1 MSKQRNFRPRSKL
14 ALDDEEDDTSAV
26 KPAAQKGPP
35 QQQQQQPA
43 APAPKP
49 AKAGVASKPSLLSFG
64 EDAEGEDAGR
74 PIMGKKKDKDR
85 SKSKFRAAVPLPELP
100 VVTSASQRTG
110 AGEYTSDKLQA
121 LKQETF
127 AFNAK
132 ASSTAK
138 QEPAPP
144 PEPGIKLSG
153 SFKPAGQPKDDRFS
167 INPTALVPPPRG
179 PGPGAPPSAAS
190 PEGGT
195 AGGAGRPGGKG
206 GGIPVARGV
215 SDDEEEADDG
225 QAIPDEQTIKLAR
238 AKRERLR
245 QAHLAPDYVP
255 LGGASKL
262 LASGGGTAH
271 TSAQDPEAKMASDS
285 DGEAD
290 LEDSMRIKFSAAGET
305 ATRQDR
311 KAYSHSIG
319 VHDEEESFASEQL
332 RNAVRR
338 QHASMAAAASS
349 TPAAPV
355 VHGGGLMGAGHAA
368 AGPVTRSRIQQISG
382 LGASVLNA
390 LQEGVSRLQA
400 SHNSTQANLS
410 RTDANLTSSFAKV
423 EQHEADMKAAS
434 EKYTYVQQMRAYMA
448 DLCDCLAHKSAIVE
462 ELEESLADLR
472 EERAT
477 SARQTARA
485 LEEEMVVPAS
495 AAVSAAMGVLG
506 RGGAPPAA
514 AAAAESALEEAEE
527 ALADAV
533 FEDAP
538 DEVDEFGRNVNI
550 GKRREAEAR
559 RRQRRDAVK
568 REQALLASVSAGG
581 PVAIDQRDEW
591 ELEDEGQA
599 ARYTSRHKEIME
611 GGATVFADASDEF
624 ATLEAVKQRLEEFK
638 LRYPRDYASI
648 YMQMSTPALFAPYVR
663 LQLLQWDPLYAD
675 TAAGG
680 TGGSGEVEATAG
692 FDKQAWYTSLFDFG
706 MGAAGEGGTTGMAE
720 DDPDADLVP
729 QLVRKLVLPIAHH
742 LLAKCWEPCSVRQ
755 SSAVADIVGDLCVYV
770 PAEEE
775 GMAGVLNSCVS
786 ALEGAV
792 AACSLPPW
800 PPAATGISPQAQAVL
815 SRRFRFA
822 LRLLRGISGFEGLLS
837 RPMLLQLALSRVVGQ
852 AMMPYLRTAVAS
864 ATAAAPVLSASGP
877 SFNDLLPS
885 VNIAVARIEAVANSL
900 SPEWFSG
907 PQTPTEASPLLEMAT
922 SLAHSLET
930 AAGSNKHQPQQR
942 QHLAALA
949 GRMCKALQR
958 LGQIAP
964 AGKLASTFGLQQD
977 DACG

>member
-14 ALDDEEDDTSAV
+14 ALDDEEDDTTAV
-26 KPAAQKGPP
+26 KPTVQKAPS
-35 QQQQQQPA
+35 QQQQQPA
-43 APAPKP
+43 ASAPKP

-110 AGEYTSDKLQA
+110 A
-121 LKQETF
+121 
-127 AFNAK
+127 
-132 ASSTAK
+132 
-138 QEPAPP
+138 EPAPA

-167 INPTALVPPPRG
+167 INPTALVPPHRG
-179 PGPGAPPSAAS
+179 PGPGAPPPTAAAAAARAS
-190 PEGGT
+190 PEGGP
-195 AGGAGRPGGKG
+195 ADGEGRPGGKG
-206 GGIPVARGV
+206 GGIAVARGA
-215 SDDEEEADDG
+215 SDEEEEADDG
-225 QAIPDEQTIKLAR
+225 QAIPDEHTIKC
-238 AKRERLR
+238 
-245 QAHLAPDYVP
+245 
-255 LGGASKL
+255 
-262 LASGGGTAH
+262 GGTAH

-305 ATRQDR
+305 ANRQDR

-349 TPAAPV
+349 IPPAPAPV
-355 VHGGGLMGAGHAA
+355 MHGGGLMGAGHAA
-368 AGPVTRSRIQQISG
+368 AGPVARSRIQQISG

-400 SHNSTQANLS
+400 SHNSTQA
-410 RTDANLTSSFAKV
+410 
-423 EQHEADMKAAS
+423 
-434 EKYTYVQQMRAYMA
+434 
-448 DLCDCLAHKSAIVE
+448 
-462 ELEESLADLR
+462 
-472 EERAT
+472 
-477 SARQTARA
+477 
-485 LEEEMVVPAS
+485 LEEEMVVPAA
-495 AAVSAAMGVLG
+495 AAVSSAMGVLG

-514 AAAAESALEEAEE
+514 AAAAESALDEAEE

-533 FEDAP
+533 LEDAP

-550 GKRREAEAR
+550 GKRREADAR

-591 ELEDEGQA
+591 ELEDEGQDA
-599 ARYTSRHKEIME
+599 QMHLLS
-611 GGATVFADASDEF
+611 FADTWVNLLFLCKHMSVPPCPLQ
-624 ATLEAVKQRLEEFK
+624 TH
-638 LRYPRDYASI
+638 RYPRDYASI

-706 MGAAGEGGTTGMAE
+706 MGAAGEGGTTGMSE

-877 SFNDLLPS
+877 SFNDLLPAM
-885 VNIAVARIEAVANSL
+885 NIAVARIEAVANSL
-900 SPEWFSG
+900 SPEWFLG
-907 PQTPTEASPLLEMAT
+907 PQTPTEAAPLLEMAG
-922 SLAHSLET
+922 SLAQSLET
-930 AAGSNKHQPQQR
+930 ASGSGSNKRQSQQR

-958 LGQIAP
+958 LGQSAL
-964 AGKLASTFGLQQD
+964 AGRLASSYGLP
-977 DACG
+977 AR